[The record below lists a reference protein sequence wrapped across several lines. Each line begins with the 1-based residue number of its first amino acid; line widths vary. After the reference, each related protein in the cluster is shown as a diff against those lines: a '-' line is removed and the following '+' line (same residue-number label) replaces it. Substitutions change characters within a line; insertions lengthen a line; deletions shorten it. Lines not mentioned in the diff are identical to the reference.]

1 MKLRNLLFGTMIACA
16 FASCSKDDVINPDN
30 GNPDTKAG
38 TYLALRA
45 QDPIS
50 GTKADPTNPDAIK
63 TLTMVVFGA
72 NDVVEAV
79 VSSDEGEAGALSR
92 QTPITAGTKK
102 VLMVAN
108 YDLTSIGV
116 GASYADIAALT
127 NTRDKET
134 DETGFSMNS
143 RLYTTTVELNKT
155 TFLGYGEYPS
165 GYSAANAVLDN
176 SAAGGVK
183 LYRNVAQ
190 VVLSSVTVSNA
201 PGTEFSKYSNPNVV
215 IKDVFIM
222 NANNTTNIV
231 PAVDDAG
238 KEWASTQ
245 HAAAAWFAGIDFN
258 STWDLNNKFKLPTA
272 WNNQSYL
279 LDNVEDIE
287 IGYYNGKIE
296 NISTSTTGF
305 DKTNF
310 YVYENGSDAAVD
322 AAEKTLLVIKADV
335 SYDTEKGRITAEN
348 RYYTLA
354 IGRTGF
360 EKLGGY
366 ESPNGN
372 FPYASRNENGINGA
386 DAGKAYDVLRNLQYD
401 IALTIKGMGYNE
413 GGGGD
418 PLQMLDVKVQVV
430 PFGYVR
436 QNVEI

>member
-72 NDVVEAV
+72 NDLVEAV
-79 VSSDEGEAGALSR
+79 VSSDEDEAGALSR
-92 QTPITAGTKK
+92 ETPITAGTKK

-108 YDLTSIGV
+108 YDLASIGV
-116 GASYADIAALT
+116 GASYADIAVLT

-134 DETGFSMNS
+134 NETGFSMNS

-155 TFLGYGEYPS
+155 TFLGYDEFPS
-165 GYSAANAVLDN
+165 GYSAANAILDN
-176 SAAGGVK
+176 SAKGGVK

-190 VVLSSVTVSNA
+190 VVLQNVAVTNEK
-201 PGTEFSKYSNPNVV
+201 GTEFGDKYSNPNVI

-222 NANNTTNIV
+222 NANNVTKVV
-231 PAVDDAG
+231 PAAVDAE

-245 HAAAAWFAGIDFN
+245 QTATAWFAGVEAN
-258 STWDLNNKFKLPTA
+258 SAWTLADKFKLAST
-272 WNNQSYL
+272 WTNQSYL
-279 LDNVEDIE
+279 IDGIEGDVE
-287 IGYYNGKIE
+287 IGYHGVGMAN
-296 NISTSTTGF
+296 STTDF
-305 DKTNF
+305 AETNF
-310 YVYENGSDAAVD
+310 YVYENGSASIATE
-322 AAEKTLLVIKADV
+322 AEKTLLVIKADV
-335 SYDTEKGRITAEN
+335 TYDTKTGRETAPD

-354 IGRTGF
+354 IGRTG
-360 EKLGGY
+360 LNGGFTT
-366 ESPNGN
+366 PGVN
-372 FPYASRNENGINGA
+372 FPYASRSTSGINGA
-386 DAGKAYDVLRNLQYD
+386 DENKAYDVLRNLQYGVS
-401 IALTIKGMGYNE
+401 LTIKGMGYNQP
-413 GGGGD
+413 GGGD